1 VEIDYRLE
9 RPLNLHARL
18 RVEGLTALLGES
30 GSGKTSLLRAL
41 AGLIRAHGR
50 PFGGL
55 RPEQRRVGYLP
66 QGYALVPHMTA
77 LENVALPLR
86 GPGAGRT
93 ARRWLERVELAH
105 LADRRPHELSGGE
118 RQRVALARALALE
131 PRLLL
136 LDEPTSALDAATR
149 ETTIDLIDRIVTE
162 VGLPTLLV
170 THDRYVAAR
179 SRSLAV
185 LEHGAVRQQGPPDEV
200 FARPAT
206 LGIARLVGFANVFS
220 GRVAGHEADGVWIET
235 EGLRVFA
242 PTGAPPPPGR
252 TVHWGIRPEEVMIVR
267 PDRPLSS
274 PLARNRL
281 AVVVRRL
288 VKKGLAYAV
297 RVEGALVL
305 EVLLPRH
312 VQDRLRLREGDRIE
326 VALKPTYV
334 HLFSSEGFS
343 S

>member
-1 VEIDYRLE
+1 MEIDYRLE

-41 AGLIRAHGR
+41 AGLIRARGE

-86 GPGAGRT
+86 GPGAERV

-105 LADRRPHELSGGE
+105 LAGRRPHELSGGE

-149 ETTIDLIDRIVTE
+149 ETTIDLIDRIVAE

-170 THDRYVAAR
+170 THDRYVAGR

-206 LGIARLVGFANVFS
+206 LGIARLVGFANVFP
-220 GRVAGHEADGVWIET
+220 GKVAGREGDGVWIET
-235 EGLRVFA
+235 RGLRIFA
-242 PTGAPPPPGR
+242 PTEAPPPVGR
-252 TVHWGIRPEEVMIVR
+252 EVHWGIRPEEVMIVR

-281 AVVVRRL
+281 EVVVRRL

-297 RVEGALVL
+297 RVEGALAL

-312 VQDRLRLREGDRIE
+312 VQDRLRLSEGDRIE